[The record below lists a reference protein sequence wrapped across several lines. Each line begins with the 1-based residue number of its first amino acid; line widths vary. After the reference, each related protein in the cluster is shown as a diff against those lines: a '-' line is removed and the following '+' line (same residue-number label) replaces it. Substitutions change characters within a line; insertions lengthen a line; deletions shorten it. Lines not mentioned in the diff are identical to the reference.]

1 MKVKVRQDLREQGLG
16 IPCQYQEGAYL
27 LPYQVEGADYLGEVK
42 EGKILLLLPYEN
54 GIRSL
59 AVVDSIDLDFINE
72 EVTA

>member
-1 MKVKVRQDLREQGLG
+1 MKVKVRQDLREQGLA

-42 EGKILLLLPYEN
+42 EGEILLLLPYES